1 MDFRVE
7 QFGKLRHLPRPEDGL
22 RKVVEHAP
30 QAEAAFERLVERTR
44 PAWTTL
50 YRLRR
55 RIATVTVVVLA
66 AGLFFHVVFGANGMV
81 IYRQKRAEI
90 NALQKE
96 VSDLQQQ
103 SQAYQ
108 EQIKG
113 LKTDPKAIEKE
124 AREQL
129 HYARPGEV
137 IYVPPTAATP
147 QKPVTNSA
155 QK

>member
-1 MDFRVE
+1 MDFRVK
-7 QFGKLRHLPRPEDGL
+7 QFGKLRHLPRPQDGL
-22 RKVVEHAP
+22 RKFVEHAP
-30 QAEAAFERLVERTR
+30 QAEAAFDRLIERTR
-44 PAWTTL
+44 PLWSTL

-55 RIATVTVVVLA
+55 RIATVTVIVLA

-81 IYRQKRAEI
+81 VYKQKRAEI
-90 NALQKE
+90 KALQKE

-103 SQAYQ
+103 SQTYQ
-108 EQIKG
+108 DQIKG

-137 IYVPPTAATP
+137 IYVPPAPANP
-147 QKPVTNSA
+147 QKPVTHSA

>member
-7 QFGKLRHLPRPEDGL
+7 QLGKLRHLPRPEDGL
-22 RKVVEHAP
+22 RRVVQHAP

-44 PAWTTL
+44 PAWSFV

-55 RIATVTVVVLA
+55 RIATTAVVALTI
-66 AGLFFHVVFGANGMV
+66 GLFLHAMFGANGMV
-81 IYRQKRAEI
+81 VYRQKRAEI
-90 NALQKE
+90 KSLQKE

-108 EQIKG
+108 DQIKG

-137 IYVPPTAATP
+137 VYVPPAPSHPETP
-147 QKPVTNSA
+147 STDSA
-155 QK
+155 RK